1 MGRVSVISNGW
12 KQSEEVR
19 NMADER
25 FEFVPPDF
33 VSGSNPEEI
42 QERMMNN
49 LPADIDDMP
58 GGFPYDF
65 TMPTALEKSE
75 LIQFHL
81 VRTLMLMFPMWA
93 WVNGLICMEDRRES
107 AGRKRTGQ
115 AGILHL
121 REFPERE
128 LQPDS

>member
-1 MGRVSVISNGW
+1 MGRVSVISNSW
-12 KQSEEVR
+12 KQSKEVR

-25 FEFVPPDF
+25 FEFVAPDF

-81 VRTLMLMFPMWA
+81 VLS
-93 WVNGLICMEDRRES
+93 LIH
-107 AGRKRTGQ
+107 
-115 AGILHL
+115 I
-121 REFPERE
+121 
-128 LQPDS
+128 